1 MSAHEYDFVW
11 VLVIAA
17 SALTGWWLAVR
28 PGATFRGAAGGMSCL
43 IMVMAVLMCVL
54 AIQGQTSA
62 ARKAHAAMGRESGKG
77 QHVVLQRR

>member
-1 MSAHEYDFVW
+1 MHAHDYDFIW

-28 PGATFRGAAGGMSCL
+28 PGASFRGAAGSMSCL
-43 IMVMAVLMCVL
+43 IMIMAMLMCML
-54 AIQGQTSA
+54 AIQGQNT
-62 ARKAHAAMGRESGKG
+62 RKAHAAMGRELAKG